1 MSKFVKLFFSAPI
14 ADPYIVTIGNL
25 TVSILVTIGLGLF
38 MMLIYK
44 MCHDSLTYHK
54 NFNITLMM
62 LSMITTVLLA
72 LIQNNPLLSLGV
84 LGSLSICR
92 IRSNTKDPRDLG
104 FVFWALSIGISSAV
118 GAFTAAILSSALIG
132 MVLLVFSAKKIKKDT
147 MLLIVRGDNYQL
159 ENVQKI
165 LSPIKGSSLQSKNIF
180 KETFELVYE
189 INKKEAESH
198 KLIQNIQELD
208 GISGVNVLAPETQI
222 V

>member
-1 MSKFVKLFFSAPI
+1 MSKFIKLFFSTPI
-14 ADPYIVTIGNL
+14 ANPYIVTIGNL
-25 TVSILVTIGLGLF
+25 AISVLVTIGLGLF

-54 NFNITLMM
+54 NFNITLLM
-62 LSMITTVLLA
+62 LSIITTVLLA

-118 GAFTAAILSSALIG
+118 GAFAAAIMSSAIIG
-132 MVLLVFSAKKIKKDT
+132 IVLLIFSVKKVNHKK
-147 MLLIVRGDNYQL
+147 MLLVIRGDNTNLKKVQ
-159 ENVQKI
+159 NV
-165 LSPIKGSSLQSKNIF
+165 LDTVKGNAIQSKNVF
-180 KETFELVYE
+180 RETYELVYE
-189 INKKEAESH
+189 VNKKEAESYH
-198 KLIQNIQELD
+198 LIQQLQEIQ
-208 GISGVNVLAPETQI
+208 GIHGVNILAPETEI

>member
-132 MVLLVFSAKKIKKDT
+132 MVLLVFSAKKTKKDT
-147 MLLIVRGDNYQL
+147 MLLIVRGDNFQL
-159 ENVQKI
+159 EKVQEI
-165 LSPIKGSSLQSKNIF
+165 LSPIKGNSLQSKNVF
-180 KETFELVYE
+180 KDTFELVYE
-189 INKKEAESH
+189 VNKKEAESH
-198 KLIQNIQELD
+198 KLIQNIQKLE